1 MKFGVHLPSNF
12 GFDNVQDVLEL
23 AKLVEDLGFDSVW
36 VSEHIFNAGYIAN
49 RLGDRP
55 YYAPLPVLS
64 AVSAVT
70 KRVRVGTSIL
80 VLPYHNPIVLAKDLA
95 TIDAVSQGRLTI
107 GVGVGVIKEE
117 FDALGYDHAAR
128 GKFADEAM
136 AVMTELWT
144 KEDPEFEGQF
154 HSFSGLRFTPKPVQQ
169 PHPPFWIGG
178 SSKAAMRRVATVGAG
193 WHLFRYP
200 EQGLA
205 PALQQVRDKADENGR
220 DGKALVMSA
229 RCDLDILDQSRDDS
243 KADYNTDL
251 GVRFRLEGTSQEIID
266 GIGEFERQG
275 IDYLVLA
282 VNTTDREKNF
292 DMIRRFAEEI
302 GPNFDGALVA

>member
-12 GFDNVQDVLEL
+12 GFDNVQDVIEL
-23 AKLVEDLGFDSVW
+23 ARLVEELGFDSVW

-49 RLGDRP
+49 RLGERP

-95 TIDAVSQGRLTI
+95 TIDAVSKGRLVI

-117 FDALGYDHAAR
+117 FDALGYDHASR
-128 GKFADEAM
+128 GKFADEAL

-144 KEDPEFEGQF
+144 SQDPVFEGQF

-178 SSKAAMRRVATVGAG
+178 SSKAAMRRVATVGGG
-193 WHLFRYP
+193 WHLFRFP
-200 EQGLA
+200 ELGLE
-205 PALQQVRDKADENGR
+205 PAIQQVRNKADEIGR

-229 RCDLDILDQSRDDS
+229 RCDLDILEKGVDEA

-251 GVRFRLEGTSQEIID
+251 GERFRLEGTANQIID
-266 GIGEFERQG
+266 EIGAFERQG
-275 IDYLVLA
+275 LDYLVLA

-302 GPNFDGALVA
+302 APNFEGALVN